1 MRPLTEVKVNR
12 SKSAQVWQTS
22 GRAIVS
28 VSEAKRQDAES
39 EPEPEDLRGSGRK
52 ALDVTVVSE
61 LPFSVPLPRTVSSF
75 PSVCREQP
83 RRRQPERFHQ
93 DFSERRREGEQIN
106 AAASPHFIMDLWTS
120 RRRGTI
126 TRLVLMLVSWCVDI
140 NAETCQRPLVSSLS
154 PSSFRSSS
162 QLSSSHGPGFAKLNR
177 REGAGGWSPL
187 NSDKYQWLEVDLG
200 GRTQITSVATQ
211 GRYGSSD
218 WQTAYQLMFSDTGH
232 NWRQY
237 RWEGRI
243 GTFPGNSNADSVVQH
258 HLQHPVIARFVR
270 IAPLR
275 WNPNGRIGLRLE
287 AYGCPYNSDVVS
299 FDGDSS
305 LIFKLSLRP
314 RQTSTNTIRL
324 TFKTARNSGF
334 LLHAEGQ
341 NELGLTLELQDGR
354 LLLLLRKGKSS
365 RQRLVSLGSLLD
377 DQHWHRVA
385 VEQHSSHFNLTVD
398 KNTKWVVIPPWFTH
412 WDYDQMSVGADQNL
426 DSQNANRNFHGCV
439 ENLLYDGQNLIDL
452 AKQRDQSVTA
462 MGNVTFSCSEP
473 VFVAVTF
480 TGPRSF
486 LRLPKDTGLHSA
498 GVSLG
503 LQFRTWDTEGLLL
516 TFDLQKRDGTVW
528 LHLRDAKVHL
538 HIHKAGRP
546 PVELKAGSC
555 LNDGQWHSVD
565 LRSRQHLSVTV
576 DGTEVASASPTYPI
590 TPGGQLFYGG
600 CPAEGNGHSCRNP
613 SSAFQ
618 GCMRL
623 LTVEDELVDLI
634 KVQQRL
640 MGDYSDLQIDM
651 CGIMDRCSPSYCEHG
666 GSCTQSWS
674 SFDCN
679 CSSTGY
685 GGATCHSSIYERS
698 CEAYKHRGN
707 TSGYYYID
715 VDGSGPIKPQL
726 LFCNMTED
734 QTWTVVQHNNTEL
747 TKIQPSTGS
756 SQHLTHFEYAADEEQ
771 LMATIN
777 QSEHCEQELAYH
789 CRKSRLLNAPE
800 GGPLSWWVGGPGA
813 GQRQTYWGGAL
824 PGSQQCACSLQE
836 NCVDPKRHCNCD
848 ADRTVVFPYQLVH
861 AGTSVDSVLL
871 LPIRRLCS
879 SRSSDSGLLT
889 HKESLPVRSLVLG
902 DVWRPGSESSYQVG
916 PLRCYGDKSVWNA
929 AFFAKE
935 TSYLHFPTFHGEL
948 SADISLLFK
957 TTSSS
962 GVLLENLGIRD
973 FIRLELSCESN
984 LRNKMANPAF
994 PAIRVQIEQRGSSE
1008 LETSEK
1014 NSFPDV
1020 ELRRNHLDSVQ
1031 QVSFPAL
1038 SLCVTASTEVVFS
1051 FDVGNGPL
1059 EVSVKAGVPL
1069 NDDRWHRIQ
1078 AERNVR
1084 EASLRLDELPAATQE
1099 APADG
1104 HIHLQLNSQLF
1115 VGGTASRQKGFQG
1128 CIRSLQLNGVTLDLE
1143 ERAKVTPGVQAG
1155 CPGHCGTYGGLCQNQ
1170 GRCVEGT
1177 RSFSCNCSSSAF
1189 TGAFCDQGMQTSS
1202 NQIWFVKKSYYKIL
1216 AENIRTGFA
1225 ARLCEPFPADV
1236 SVAFEPETSVS
1247 YGSEDLTSNLN
1258 LRGEN
1263 ISLSFRSGQSPA
1275 LFLYISSR
1283 RRQHLAL
1290 LLNKQEQL
1298 EMRYRLESSKEEE
1311 ILRSKV
1317 RSLADGQLHSVSVS
1331 RLADSVTM
1339 QSAIF
1344 FQVDQHS
1351 KEDFNLTSGVEFS
1364 DIRSLTLGRVHNR
1377 SHLFLFEEPQ
1387 IKPDNS
1393 LSSVSLLVSTDSQD
1407 LDPAL
1412 ARLGSLG
1419 FAGCLSAVLFNS
1431 VSPLKAA
1438 LLRPRASSVVVR
1450 GPLIRS
1456 SCGPAAANPHA
1467 AENTPHQPDQ
1477 SGSAGGGQP
1486 SVKSLRSD
1494 SALIGGLMVVIFGI
1508 VAALAILIRF
1518 LYRRKG
1524 TCQNQEL
1531 TKTEDN
1537 TRLQFTSQT
1546 ISQFGPTESQKEYF
1560 I

>member
-1 MRPLTEVKVNR
+1 RN
-12 SKSAQVWQTS
+12 
-22 GRAIVS
+22 S
-28 VSEAKRQDAES
+28 VI
-39 EPEPEDLRGSGRK
+39 L
-52 ALDVTVVSE
+52 
-61 LPFSVPLPRTVSSF
+61 
-75 PSVCREQP
+75 
-83 RRRQPERFHQ
+83 
-93 DFSERRREGEQIN
+93 
-106 AAASPHFIMDLWTS
+106 
-120 RRRGTI
+120 
-126 TRLVLMLVSWCVDI
+126 
-140 NAETCQRPLVSSLS
+140 PLVSNLS

-187 NSDKYQWLEVDLG
+187 SSDKYQWLEVDLG
-200 GRTQITSVATQ
+200 GRTQITSVSTQ

-243 GTFPGNSNADSVVQH
+243 GAFPGNSNADSVVQH
-258 HLQHPVIARFVR
+258 NLQHPVVTRFVR
-270 IAPLR
+270 VVPLH

-287 AYGCPYNSDVVS
+287 AYGCPYNSDTVS

-305 LIFKLSLRP
+305 LIFSLRP

-324 TFKTARNSGF
+324 TFKTLRNSGF
-334 LLHAEGQ
+334 LLDAEGQ
-341 NELGLTLELQDGR
+341 NELGLTLELQDGQ
-354 LLLLLRKGKSS
+354 LLLLLRRGKSS
-365 RQRLVSLGSLLD
+365 KQHLVSVGSLLD

-398 KNTKWVVIPPWFTH
+398 KNTEWVEIPPWFTH
-412 WDYDQMSVGADQNL
+412 WDYDQVNFQNNL
-426 DSQNANRNFHGCV
+426 DSQNSNRNFHGCV

-452 AKQRDQSVTA
+452 AKQRDQS
-462 MGNVTFSCSEP
+462 GSVTFSCSEP

-480 TGPRSF
+480 TDPRSF
-486 LRLPKDTGLHSA
+486 LQLPGDTGLHSA
-498 GVSLG
+498 GTSLG

-516 TFDLQKRDGTVW
+516 TFDLPKRDGTVW

-538 HIHKAGRP
+538 QIHKAGRA
-546 PVELKAGSC
+546 PVELKAGSG

-565 LRSRQHLSVTV
+565 LKSRQYLTVTV
-576 DGTEVASASPTYPI
+576 DGTEVASAS
-590 TPGGQLFYGG
+590 
-600 CPAEGNGHSCRNP
+600 CPAERSGHSCRNP
-613 SSAFQ
+613 SRAFK

-623 LTVEDELVDLI
+623 LTVEGELVDLV

-674 SFDCN
+674 TFHCN

-715 VDGSGPIKPQL
+715 ADGSGPIKPQL

-734 QTWTVVQHNNTEL
+734 KTWTVIQHNNTEL
-747 TKIQPSTGS
+747 TKIQPSTEG
-756 SQHLTHFEYAADEEQ
+756 SQHLPHFEYAADEEQ

-777 QSEHCEQELAYH
+777 QSEYCEQELAYH
-789 CRKSRLLNAPE
+789 CRKSRLLNSPE
-800 GGPLSWWVGGPGA
+800 GGPISWWVGGPGV

-836 NCVDPKRHCNCD
+836 NCMDPKRHCNGD
-848 ADRTVVFPYQLVH
+848 ADRT
-861 AGTSVDSVLL
+861 AAN
-871 LPIRRLCS
+871 
-879 SRSSDSGLLT
+879 DSGLLT
-889 HKESLPVRSLVLG
+889 HKESLPVRSLVLR
-902 DVWRPGSESSYQVG
+902 DVRRPGSESSYQVG
-916 PLRCYGDKSVWNA
+916 PLRCYGDKSIWNA

-935 TSYLHFPTFHGEL
+935 TLYLHFPTFHGEL

-973 FIRLELSCESN
+973 FIRLELSS
-984 LRNKMANPAF
+984 
-994 PAIRVQIEQRGSSE
+994 
-1008 LETSEK
+1008 
-1014 NSFPDV
+1014 
-1020 ELRRNHLDSVQ
+1020 
-1031 QVSFPAL
+1031 
-1038 SLCVTASTEVVFS
+1038 STEVVFS

-1069 NDDRWHRIQ
+1069 NDNRWHRIQ

-1115 VGGTASRQKGFQG
+1115 VGTASRQKGFRG

-1143 ERAKVTPGVQAG
+1143 ERAKVTPGIQAG
-1155 CPGHCGTYGGLCQNQ
+1155 CPGHCSTYGGLCQNQ
-1170 GRCVEGT
+1170 GRCVEGA
-1177 RSFSCNCSSSAF
+1177 RSFSCDCSSSAF
-1189 TGAFCDQGMQTSS
+1189 NGAFCDQGIFKENLVNESNGSSSPTSS
-1202 NQIWFVKKSYYKIL
+1202 
-1216 AENIRTGFA
+1216 
-1225 ARLCEPFPADV
+1225 PFLP
-1236 SVAFEPETSVS
+1236 
-1247 YGSEDLTSNLN
+1247 NLN
-1258 LRGEN
+1258 LRAEN

-1275 LFLYISSR
+1275 LFLYVSSHH
-1283 RRQHLAL
+1283 RQYLAL
-1290 LLNKQEQL
+1290 LLNNAEQL
-1298 EMRYRLESSKEEE
+1298 EVRYRLESSKEEE

-1317 RSLADGQLHSVSVS
+1317 RSLANGQLHSVSVS
-1331 RLADSVTM
+1331 RLADSP
-1339 QSAIF
+1339 
-1344 FQVDQHS
+1344 
-1351 KEDFNLTSGVEFS
+1351 E
-1364 DIRSLTLGRVHNR
+1364 
-1377 SHLFLFEEPQ
+1377 
-1387 IKPDNS
+1387 NS
-1393 LSSVSLLVSTDSQD
+1393 LSFVSLLVSTDSQD

-1412 ARLGSLG
+1412 AQLGSLG
-1419 FAGCLSAVLFNS
+1419 FTGCLSAVLFNS
-1431 VSPLKAA
+1431 ISPLKAA
-1438 LLRPRASSVVVR
+1438 LIRPIASSVVVR

-1456 SCGPAAANPHA
+1456 SCGPAAAKPHA
-1467 AENTPHQPDQ
+1467 AENTHHQP
-1477 SGSAGGGQP
+1477 GQEGRGDP
-1486 SVKSLRSD
+1486 LYQQRL
-1494 SALIGGLMVVIFGI
+1494 LIFGLFLCILGLIAAIIFGI
-1508 VAALAILIRF
+1508 ASALAILIRF
-1518 LYRRKG
+1518 LHRRKG

-1537 TRLQFTSQT
+1537 NRLQFASQS
-1546 ISQFGPTESQKEYF
+1546 ISQYGPTESQKEYF

>member
-1 MRPLTEVKVNR
+1 
-12 SKSAQVWQTS
+12 
-22 GRAIVS
+22 
-28 VSEAKRQDAES
+28 
-39 EPEPEDLRGSGRK
+39 
-52 ALDVTVVSE
+52 
-61 LPFSVPLPRTVSSF
+61 
-75 PSVCREQP
+75 
-83 RRRQPERFHQ
+83 
-93 DFSERRREGEQIN
+93 
-106 AAASPHFIMDLWTS
+106 
-120 RRRGTI
+120 
-126 TRLVLMLVSWCVDI
+126 
-140 NAETCQRPLVSSLS
+140 
-154 PSSFRSSS
+154 SFRSSS

-187 NSDKYQWLEVDLG
+187 DSDKYQWLEVDLG
-200 GRTQITSVATQ
+200 GRTQITSVSTQ

-243 GTFPGNSNADSVVQH
+243 GAFPGNSNADSVVQH
-258 HLQHPVIARFVR
+258 NLQHPVIARFVR
-270 IAPLR
+270 VAPLR
-275 WNPNGRIGLRLE
+275 WNSNGRIGLRLE
-287 AYGCPYNSDVVS
+287 AYGCPYNSDTVS

-305 LIFKLSLRP
+305 LIFKLTQRP
-314 RQTSTNTIRL
+314 RQTSTNTIHL
-324 TFKTARNSGF
+324 TFKTMRNSGF
-334 LLHAEGQ
+334 LLHAEGR

-365 RQRLVSLGSLLD
+365 RQHLVSLGSLLD
-377 DQHWHRVA
+377 DQHWHRIA
-385 VEQHSSHFNLTVD
+385 VEQHN
-398 KNTKWVVIPPWFTH
+398 
-412 WDYDQMSVGADQNL
+412 QNL
-426 DSQNANRNFHGCV
+426 DSQNSIRNFHGCV

-486 LRLPKDTGLHSA
+486 LRLPGDIGLHSA

-516 TFDLQKRDGTVW
+516 TFDLPKRDGTVW

-538 HIHKAGRP
+538 QIHKAGRP

-565 LRSRQHLSVTV
+565 LRSRRHLTVTV

-590 TPGGQLFYGG
+590 TPGGHLFYGG
-600 CPAEGNGHSCRNP
+600 CPAEGNGRSCRNP

-640 MGDYSDLQIDM
+640 MGDYSNLQIDM
-651 CGIMDRCSPSYCEHG
+651 CVLLTCSFTG
-666 GSCTQSWS
+666 TGVKGVQSLNS
-674 SFDCN
+674 Q
-679 CSSTGY
+679 
-685 GGATCHSSIYERS
+685 RS
-698 CEAYKHRGN
+698 CLCWIFKGN
-707 TSGYYYID
+707 FSLRQN
-715 VDGSGPIKPQL
+715 IKN
-726 LFCNMTED
+726 LFFFFDTED
-734 QTWTVVQHNNTEL
+734 ETWTVVQHNNTEL
-747 TKIQPSTGS
+747 TKIQPSTER

-777 QSEHCEQELAYH
+777 QSEYCEQELAYH
-789 CRKSRLLNAPE
+789 CRKSRLLNSPE
-800 GGPLSWWVGGPGA
+800 GGPLSWWVGGPGT

-836 NCVDPKRHCNCD
+836 NCLDPKRHCNCD
-848 ADRTVVFPYQLVH
+848 ADRTVW
-861 AGTSVDSVLL
+861 
-871 LPIRRLCS
+871 
-879 SRSSDSGLLT
+879 SSDSGLLT

-902 DVWRPGSESSYQVG
+902 DVRRPGSESSYQVG
-916 PLRCYGDKSVWNA
+916 PLRCYGDKSIWNA

-973 FIRLELSCESN
+973 FIRLELSS
-984 LRNKMANPAF
+984 P
-994 PAIRVQIEQRGSSE
+994 
-1008 LETSEK
+1008 
-1014 NSFPDV
+1014 
-1020 ELRRNHLDSVQ
+1020 
-1031 QVSFPAL
+1031 
-1038 SLCVTASTEVVFS
+1038 TEVVFS

-1115 VGGTASRQKGFQG
+1115 VGGTASRQKGFRG

-1170 GRCVEGT
+1170 GRCVEGI
-1177 RSFSCNCSSSAF
+1177 RSFSCDCSSSAF
-1189 TGAFCDQGMQTSS
+1189 TGAFCDQ
-1202 NQIWFVKKSYYKIL
+1202 
-1216 AENIRTGFA
+1216 
-1225 ARLCEPFPADV
+1225 DV
-1236 SVAFEPETSVS
+1236 SVAFEPETSLS
-1247 YGSEDLTSNLN
+1247 YSFEENLPNESNGSSRSHLSPFLPNLN

-1263 ISLSFRSGQSPA
+1263 VSLSFRSAQSPA
-1275 LFLYISSR
+1275 LFLYVSSR
-1283 RRQHLAL
+1283 RRQYLAL
-1290 LLNKQEQL
+1290 LLNKQGER
-1298 EMRYRLESSKEEE
+1298 E
-1311 ILRSKV
+1311 
-1317 RSLADGQLHSVSVS
+1317 
-1331 RLADSVTM
+1331 
-1339 QSAIF
+1339 
-1344 FQVDQHS
+1344 
-1351 KEDFNLTSGVEFS
+1351 VENS
-1364 DIRSLTLGRVHNR
+1364 
-1377 SHLFLFEEPQ
+1377 SHLFLFEEPK
-1387 IKPDNS
+1387 IKPENS
-1393 LSSVSLLVSTDSQD
+1393 LSSVSLLVSTDSQG

-1412 ARLGSLG
+1412 AQLGSLG
-1419 FAGCLSAVLFNS
+1419 FAGCLSAILFNS
-1431 VSPLKAA
+1431 ISPLKAA
-1438 LLRPRASSVVVR
+1438 LLRPRAGSVVVR

-1467 AENTPHQPDQ
+1467 AENTHHQPDQ
-1477 SGSAGGGQP
+1477 SGSVGGGQP
-1486 SVKSLRSD
+1486 LVNALRSD
-1494 SALIGGLMVVIFGI
+1494 SALIGGI
-1508 VAALAILIRF
+1508 VAEISSRVVLLLSSIMRRDMSDGGLYGLIQ
-1518 LYRRKG
+1518 YA
-1524 TCQNQEL
+1524 
-1531 TKTEDN
+1531 
-1537 TRLQFTSQT
+1537 
-1546 ISQFGPTESQKEYF
+1546 
-1560 I
+1560 

>member
-1 MRPLTEVKVNR
+1 
-12 SKSAQVWQTS
+12 
-22 GRAIVS
+22 
-28 VSEAKRQDAES
+28 
-39 EPEPEDLRGSGRK
+39 
-52 ALDVTVVSE
+52 
-61 LPFSVPLPRTVSSF
+61 
-75 PSVCREQP
+75 
-83 RRRQPERFHQ
+83 
-93 DFSERRREGEQIN
+93 
-106 AAASPHFIMDLWTS
+106 MDLWTS

-848 ADRTVVFPYQLVH
+848 ADRTVW
-861 AGTSVDSVLL
+861 
-871 LPIRRLCS
+871 
-879 SRSSDSGLLT
+879 SSDSGLLT

-973 FIRLELSCESN
+973 FIRLELSS
-984 LRNKMANPAF
+984 
-994 PAIRVQIEQRGSSE
+994 
-1008 LETSEK
+1008 
-1014 NSFPDV
+1014 
-1020 ELRRNHLDSVQ
+1020 
-1031 QVSFPAL
+1031 
-1038 SLCVTASTEVVFS
+1038 STEVVFS

-1189 TGAFCDQGMQTSS
+1189 TGAFCDQ
-1202 NQIWFVKKSYYKIL
+1202 
-1216 AENIRTGFA
+1216 
-1225 ARLCEPFPADV
+1225 DV

-1339 QSAIF
+1339 Q
-1344 FQVDQHS
+1344 VDQHS

-1364 DIRSLTLGRVHNR
+1364 DIRSLTLGRVHN
-1377 SHLFLFEEPQ
+1377 
-1387 IKPDNS
+1387 
-1393 LSSVSLLVSTDSQD
+1393 SQD

>member
-1 MRPLTEVKVNR
+1 MNSLSLCLCLPPSPLPPQ
-12 SKSAQVWQTS
+12 S
-22 GRAIVS
+22 
-28 VSEAKRQDAES
+28 AES
-39 EPEPEDLRGSGRK
+39 SRADGSLRGFTRIS
-52 ALDVTVVSE
+52 ASDEDSSE
-61 LPFSVPLPRTVSSF
+61 SS
-75 PSVCREQP
+75 
-83 RRRQPERFHQ
+83 
-93 DFSERRREGEQIN
+93 REGEQIN
-106 AAASPHFIMDLWTS
+106 AVASLHFIMDLWTS
-120 RRRGTI
+120 RRRGTN

-140 NAETCQRPLVSSLS
+140 NAETCHRPLVSSLS

-187 NSDKYQWLEVDLG
+187 DSDKYQWLEVDLG

-243 GTFPGNSNADSVVQH
+243 GAFPGNSNADSVVQH
-258 HLQHPVIARFVR
+258 NLQHPVIARFVR
-270 IAPLR
+270 VAPLR

-287 AYGCPYNSDVVS
+287 AYGCPYNSDTVS

-305 LIFKLSLRP
+305 LIFKLSQRP

-324 TFKTARNSGF
+324 TFKTMRNSGF

-341 NELGLTLELQDGR
+341 NELGLTLEFQDGR

-365 RQRLVSLGSLLD
+365 RQHLVSLGSLLD

-385 VEQHSSHFNLTVD
+385 VEQHGSHFNLTVD

-412 WDYDQMSVGADQNL
+412 WDYDQMTVGADQNL
-426 DSQNANRNFHGCV
+426 DSQNSNRNFHGCV
-439 ENLLYDGQNLIDL
+439 ENLLYDGQNLIGL

-486 LRLPKDTGLHSA
+486 LRLPGDIGLHSA

-516 TFDLQKRDGTVW
+516 TFDLPKRDGTVW

-538 HIHKAGRP
+538 QIHKAGRP

-565 LRSRQHLSVTV
+565 LRSRQHLTVTV

-590 TPGGQLFYGG
+590 TPGGHLFYGG
-600 CPAEGNGHSCRNP
+600 CPAEGNGRSCRNP

-640 MGDYSDLQIDM
+640 MGDYSNLQIDM

-666 GSCTQSWS
+666 GSCTQSWGT
-674 SFDCN
+674 FDCN
-679 CSSTGY
+679 CSGTGY

-715 VDGSGPIKPQL
+715 ADGSGPIKPQL

-734 QTWTVVQHNNTEL
+734 ETWTVVQHNNTEL
-747 TKIQPSTGS
+747 TKIQPSTER

-777 QSEHCEQELAYH
+777 QSEYCEQELAYH
-789 CRKSRLLNAPE
+789 CRKSRLLNSPE
-800 GGPLSWWVGGPGA
+800 GGPLSWWVGGPGT

-836 NCVDPKRHCNCD
+836 NCLDPKRHCNCD
-848 ADRTVVFPYQLVH
+848 ADRTVW
-861 AGTSVDSVLL
+861 
-871 LPIRRLCS
+871 
-879 SRSSDSGLLT
+879 SSDSGLLT

-902 DVWRPGSESSYQVG
+902 DVRRPGSESSYQVG
-916 PLRCYGDKSVWNA
+916 PLRCYGDKSIWNA

-973 FIRLELSCESN
+973 FIRLELSS
-984 LRNKMANPAF
+984 P
-994 PAIRVQIEQRGSSE
+994 
-1008 LETSEK
+1008 
-1014 NSFPDV
+1014 
-1020 ELRRNHLDSVQ
+1020 
-1031 QVSFPAL
+1031 
-1038 SLCVTASTEVVFS
+1038 TEVVFS

-1115 VGGTASRQKGFQG
+1115 VGGTASRQKGFRG

-1177 RSFSCNCSSSAF
+1177 RSFSCDCSSSAF
-1189 TGAFCDQGMQTSS
+1189 TGAFCDQ
-1202 NQIWFVKKSYYKIL
+1202 
-1216 AENIRTGFA
+1216 
-1225 ARLCEPFPADV
+1225 DV
-1236 SVAFEPETSVS
+1236 SVAFEPETSLS
-1247 YGSEDLTSNLN
+1247 YSFEENLPNESNGSSSSHLSPFLPNLN

-1263 ISLSFRSGQSPA
+1263 VSLSFRSAQSPA
-1275 LFLYISSR
+1275 LFLYVSSR
-1283 RRQHLAL
+1283 RRQYLAL

-1298 EMRYRLESSKEEE
+1298 EVRYRLESSREEE
-1311 ILRSKV
+1311 ILRSRV
-1317 RSLADGQLHSVSVS
+1317 RSLANGQLHSVSVS
-1331 RLADSVTM
+1331 RLADSVT
-1339 QSAIF
+1339 I
-1344 FQVDQHS
+1344 QVDQHS
-1351 KEDFNLTSGVEFS
+1351 KEHFNMTSGVEFS
-1364 DIRSLTLGRVHNR
+1364 DIRSLTLGRVHN
-1377 SHLFLFEEPQ
+1377 
-1387 IKPDNS
+1387 
-1393 LSSVSLLVSTDSQD
+1393 SQG

-1412 ARLGSLG
+1412 AQLGSLG

-1431 VSPLKAA
+1431 ISPLKAA
-1438 LLRPRASSVVVR
+1438 LLRPRAGSVVVR

-1467 AENTPHQPDQ
+1467 AENTHHQPDQ
-1477 SGSAGGGQP
+1477 SGSVGGGQP
-1486 SVKSLRSD
+1486 LVNALRSD
-1494 SALIGGLMVVIFGI
+1494 SALIGGLIVVIFGI

-1531 TKTEDN
+1531 TKTEDSN
-1537 TRLQFTSQT
+1537 RMQFTSQT
-1546 ISQFGPTESQKEYF
+1546 ISQFVPTESQKEYF

>member
-1 MRPLTEVKVNR
+1 VFVSLPSIVIAFT
-12 SKSAQVWQTS
+12 TS
-22 GRAIVS
+22 
-28 VSEAKRQDAES
+28 
-39 EPEPEDLRGSGRK
+39 
-52 ALDVTVVSE
+52 SE
-61 LPFSVPLPRTVSSF
+61 LVVLRNNRFFSL
-75 PSVCREQP
+75 
-83 RRRQPERFHQ
+83 
-93 DFSERRREGEQIN
+93 
-106 AAASPHFIMDLWTS
+106 
-120 RRRGTI
+120 
-126 TRLVLMLVSWCVDI
+126 
-140 NAETCQRPLVSSLS
+140 
-154 PSSFRSSS
+154 
-162 QLSSSHGPGFAKLNR
+162 
-177 REGAGGWSPL
+177 
-187 NSDKYQWLEVDLG
+187 WLEVDLG
-200 GRTQITSVATQ
+200 GRTQITSVSTQ

-243 GTFPGNSNADSVVQH
+243 GAFPGNSNADSVVQH
-258 HLQHPVIARFVR
+258 NLQHPVIARFVR
-270 IAPLR
+270 VAPLR
-275 WNPNGRIGLRLE
+275 WNSNGRIGLRLE
-287 AYGCPYNSDVVS
+287 AYGCPYNSDTVS

-305 LIFKLSLRP
+305 LIFKLTQRP
-314 RQTSTNTIRL
+314 RQTSTNTIHL
-324 TFKTARNSGF
+324 TFKTMRNSGF
-334 LLHAEGQ
+334 LLHAEGR

-354 LLLLLRKGKSS
+354 LLLLLRKVNSGAV
-365 RQRLVSLGSLLD
+365 RIQHLVSLGSLLD
-377 DQHWHRVA
+377 DQHWHRIA

-412 WDYDQMSVGADQNL
+412 WDYDQMTVGADQNL
-426 DSQNANRNFHGCV
+426 DSQNSIRNFHGCV

-452 AKQRDQSVTA
+452 AKQRDQSVT
-462 MGNVTFSCSEP
+462 GNVTFSCSEP

-486 LRLPKDTGLHSA
+486 LRLPGDIGLHSA

-516 TFDLQKRDGTVW
+516 TFDLPKRDGTVW

-538 HIHKAGRP
+538 QIHKAGRP

-565 LRSRQHLSVTV
+565 LRSRRHLTVTV

-590 TPGGQLFYGG
+590 TPGGHLFYG
-600 CPAEGNGHSCRNP
+600 NGRSCRNP

-640 MGDYSDLQIDM
+640 MGDYSNLQIDM
-651 CGIMDRCSPSYCEHG
+651 CVLLTCSFTGTGVKACRHSG
-666 GSCTQSWS
+666 VQSLNS
-674 SFDCN
+674 Q
-679 CSSTGY
+679 
-685 GGATCHSSIYERS
+685 RS
-698 CEAYKHRGN
+698 CLCWIFKGN
-707 TSGYYYID
+707 FSLRQN
-715 VDGSGPIKPQL
+715 IKN
-726 LFCNMTED
+726 LFFFFDTED
-734 QTWTVVQHNNTEL
+734 ETWTVVQHNNTEL
-747 TKIQPSTGS
+747 TKIQPSTER

-777 QSEHCEQELAYH
+777 QSEYCEQELAYH
-789 CRKSRLLNAPE
+789 CRKSRLLNSPE
-800 GGPLSWWVGGPGA
+800 GGPLSWWVGGPGT

-836 NCVDPKRHCNCD
+836 NCLDPKRHCNCD
-848 ADRTVVFPYQLVH
+848 ADRTVW
-861 AGTSVDSVLL
+861 
-871 LPIRRLCS
+871 
-879 SRSSDSGLLT
+879 SSDSGLLT

-902 DVWRPGSESSYQVG
+902 DVRRPGSESSYQVG
-916 PLRCYGDKSVWNA
+916 PLRCYGDKSIWNA

-973 FIRLELSCESN
+973 FIRLELSS
-984 LRNKMANPAF
+984 P
-994 PAIRVQIEQRGSSE
+994 
-1008 LETSEK
+1008 
-1014 NSFPDV
+1014 
-1020 ELRRNHLDSVQ
+1020 
-1031 QVSFPAL
+1031 
-1038 SLCVTASTEVVFS
+1038 TEVVFS

-1115 VGGTASRQKGFQG
+1115 VGTASRQKGFRG

-1170 GRCVEGT
+1170 GRCVEGI
-1177 RSFSCNCSSSAF
+1177 RSFSCDCSSSAF
-1189 TGAFCDQGMQTSS
+1189 TGAFCDQ
-1202 NQIWFVKKSYYKIL
+1202 
-1216 AENIRTGFA
+1216 
-1225 ARLCEPFPADV
+1225 DV
-1236 SVAFEPETSVS
+1236 SVAFEPETSLS
-1247 YGSEDLTSNLN
+1247 YSFEENLPNESNGSSRSHLSPFLPNLN

-1263 ISLSFRSGQSPA
+1263 VSLSFRSAQSPA
-1275 LFLYISSR
+1275 LFLYVSSR
-1283 RRQHLAL
+1283 RRQYLAL
-1290 LLNKQEQL
+1290 LLNNAEQL
-1298 EMRYRLESSKEEE
+1298 EVRYRLESSREEE
-1311 ILRSKV
+1311 ILRSRV
-1317 RSLADGQLHSVSVS
+1317 RSLANGQLHSVSVS
-1331 RLADSVTM
+1331 RLADSN
-1339 QSAIF
+1339 
-1344 FQVDQHS
+1344 
-1351 KEDFNLTSGVEFS
+1351 DF
-1364 DIRSLTLGRVHNR
+1364 
-1377 SHLFLFEEPQ
+1377 
-1387 IKPDNS
+1387 KNS
-1393 LSSVSLLVSTDSQD
+1393 LSSVSLLVSTDSQG

-1412 ARLGSLG
+1412 AQLGSLG
-1419 FAGCLSAVLFNS
+1419 FAGCLSAILFNS
-1431 VSPLKAA
+1431 ISPLKAA
-1438 LLRPRASSVVVR
+1438 LLRPRAGSVVVR

-1467 AENTPHQPDQ
+1467 AENTHHQP
-1477 SGSAGGGQP
+1477 GRGGNA
-1486 SVKSLRSD
+1486 SSL
-1494 SALIGGLMVVIFGI
+1494 AFFLCILGLMVVIFGI
-1508 VAALAILIRF
+1508 VAALAILIRL

-1531 TKTEDN
+1531 TKTEDSN
-1537 TRLQFTSQT
+1537 RLQFTSQT